1 MKEYSSHPLSELVD
15 CLEFTVKY
23 VERKLVVMIWLV
35 MRRVDI
41 DDVTHLPITV
51 KSTASLNIAMNST
64 MTTKY

>member
-1 MKEYSSHPLSELVD
+1 M
-15 CLEFTVKY
+15 EFTVKY